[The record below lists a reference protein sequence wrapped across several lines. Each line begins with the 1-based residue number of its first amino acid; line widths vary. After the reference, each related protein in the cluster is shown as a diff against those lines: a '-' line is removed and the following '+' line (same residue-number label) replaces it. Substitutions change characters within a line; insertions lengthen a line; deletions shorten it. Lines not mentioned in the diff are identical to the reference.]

1 MEEKNKNFTPP
12 NPDFSFFVTTISLQ
26 ASISLGQIANPATN
40 KTEEDLVQAKFLI
53 DTLGM
58 LQDKTRNNL
67 SADESK
73 LLEDLL
79 YELRSVYLLKSKGEK
94 ND

>member
-1 MEEKNKNFTPP
+1 MEEEKKGFIPP

-26 ASISLGQIANPATN
+26 ATISLGQIPNPATS

-58 LQDKTRNNL
+58 LQEKTKGNL
-67 SADESK
+67 SADESR
-73 LLEDLL
+73 LLDNILF
-79 YELRSVYLLKSKGEK
+79 ELRAAYLSKAEGKEK
-94 ND
+94 